1 MWMHTFADCER
12 KGISVLIDTDVL
24 IWYLRGNKKAYSVID
39 AQEGFEI
46 SAVTYMEL
54 VQGMRDKNELQKM
67 RKALTELDITM
78 LAINESIT
86 SRAMVIVEE
95 NYLSGSVELA
105 DALIAATAI
114 EHGLDLLTGNVKHYK
129 VIKNLSLKNFRP
141 K

>member
-1 MWMHTFADCER
+1 MWMHMFARCVR

-24 IWYLRGNKKAYSVID
+24 IWYLRGNKNAYRVID

-67 RKALTELDITM
+67 RKALSELGVTV
-78 LAINESIT
+78 LAITESIT

-95 NYLSGSVELA
+95 NYLSSPVELA
-105 DALIAATAI
+105 DALIASTAI

-129 VIKNLSLKNFRP
+129 KIKNLSLKNFRP

>member
-1 MWMHTFADCER
+1 M
-12 KGISVLIDTDVL
+12 LIDTDVL

-95 NYLSGSVELA
+95 NYLSSSVELA

-114 EHGLDLLTGNVKHYK
+114 DHGLDLLTGNAKHYK
-129 VIKNLSLKNFRP
+129 VIKNLSLINFRP

>member
-1 MWMHTFADCER
+1 MHTFADCER

-95 NYLSGSVELA
+95 NYLSSSVELA

-114 EHGLDLLTGNVKHYK
+114 DHGLDLLTGNAKHYK
-129 VIKNLSLKNFRP
+129 VIKNLSLINFRP

>member
-1 MWMHTFADCER
+1 MHTFADCGR

-95 NYLSGSVELA
+95 NYLSSSVELA

-114 EHGLDLLTGNVKHYK
+114 DHGLDLLTGNAKHYK
-129 VIKNLSLKNFRP
+129 VIKNLSLINFRP